1 MWRDGVWVA
10 AGQLVAALGVLV
22 GVRLQT
28 EVIPPDVYGQVA
40 LYSGV
45 STLILSVTCVPYWRG
60 ASLFWGEAVSQ
71 GLEEHFSLFVRR
83 LVTRHLK
90 IAATVVLLAG
100 VFYASMAGDSQLAIF
115 MLVFLLTIDTARSIE
130 MAFLNAQRE
139 QRRYAIWNISEAWIR
154 PLSAVFAVTFL
165 GPRTEVVLGAY
176 AVGSAATFAILK
188 KRGSQTRYLR
198 SEFSSEKAQD
208 IQKHFWAYAHP
219 LMPQGIVG
227 WLSALADRYILANLV
242 GLYEAGI
249 YSAVH
254 GLISRPFLMA
264 QSLTELTIRPLYFQA
279 VATEQSDKTKFYLYR
294 WVLFNS
300 AVGALLVIFCILSS
314 DLLVQYLLGPAYAQS
329 VSLIPY
335 LAIGHLLLII
345 GYGLNGYL
353 YAYKYTRHILAFD
366 LLGALLALT
375 ISPILIATQGLQ
387 GAAVSCV
394 VVYGIRTIALAVFV
408 CVKISRTKQT

>member
-10 AGQLVAALGVLV
+10 AGQLLAALGVLV

-28 EVIPPDVYGQVA
+28 EVIPPDVYGQVV
-40 LYSGV
+40 LYSGI
-45 STLILSVTCVPYWRG
+45 STLILSVICVPYWRG
-60 ASLFWGEAVSQ
+60 ASVFWGEAVSQ
-71 GLEEHFSLFVRR
+71 GLEDHFSLFVRR

-90 IAATVVLLAG
+90 VAATVVLLAG
-100 VFYASMAGDSQLAIF
+100 VYYASWTENSLLAIF
-115 MLVFLLTIDTARSIE
+115 MLVFLLMIDTARSIE

-139 QRRYAIWNISEAWIR
+139 QRQYAIWNISEAWIK
-154 PLSAVFAVTFL
+154 PLSAVLAVMLL

-176 AVGSAATFAILK
+176 AVGSAATFAILN
-188 KRGSQTRYLR
+188 KRGTQIRHLR
-198 SEFSSEKAQD
+198 SDVSPEKAQD
-208 IQKHFWAYAHP
+208 IQRRFWAYARP

-227 WLSALADRYILANLV
+227 WLSSLADRYILANLV
-242 GLYEAGI
+242 GLHEAGI
-249 YSAVH
+249 YSAIQ

-279 VATEQSDKTKFYLYR
+279 VATEQLNKTNSYLYR

-314 DLLVQYLLGPAYAQS
+314 DLLVRYLLGSAYAQS

-375 ISPILIATQGLQ
+375 ISPILIATQGLR

-394 VVYGIRTIALAVFV
+394 AVYAIRTIALAVFV
-408 CVKISRTKQT
+408 SVKISRTKQT